1 MRNKEFS
8 LNNLYIN
15 KYPPSRELSLFIDT
29 YWVIANNS
37 NESVNLPIVPDGCM
51 DIIYVKHTNTED
63 IVLCGAMDK
72 SIIIPIESQDYHFGI
87 RFKPSILSFLLNQR
101 CDQFTNKIISIRDVS
116 LAIFNQLNFEE
127 ANETLKVKKLNSIF
141 EKLFIPIQINQN
153 IILCINRILGSK
165 GTVLIRELVNDS
177 SLNHKQI
184 ERKFLRHVGFSPKK
198 FARIIRFFNA
208 HKSLIQNGIGNLTS
222 TAYELGYTDQPHFN
236 KDYKTFTQMSPT
248 DKKMSIFYN
257 TNK

>member
-1 MRNKEFS
+1 
-8 LNNLYIN
+8 
-15 KYPPSRELSLFIDT
+15 
-29 YWVIANNS
+29 
-37 NESVNLPIVPDGCM
+37 M
-51 DIIYVKHTNTED
+51 DIIYVKNINSED

-72 SIIIPIESQDYHFGI
+72 SIIIPIASQDYHFGI
-87 RFKPSILSFLLNQR
+87 RFKPSILSFLLNQS
-101 CDQFTNKIISIRDVS
+101 CDKFTNKIISIREVS
-116 LAIFNQLNFEE
+116 GSIFKQLNFEE
-127 ANETLKVKKLNSIF
+127 THEKLKIKKLNFIF
-141 EKLFIPIQINQN
+141 EKLFIDIQINQS
-153 IILCINRILGSK
+153 ISSCINKITASK
-165 GTVLIRELVNDS
+165 GTILIRELVNES

-184 ERKFLRHVGFSPKK
+184 ERTFLWYVGFSPKK

-208 HKSLIQNGIGNLTS
+208 HKSLIQNGIGNLTN